1 MQQERHSGLPIWIR
15 CPRAGGVDHFCGLA
29 RSKLYELASRGR
41 IKSVSLK
48 EPHQIRG
55 TRLFNLPSILRY
67 IESKA
72 IVPNGQTDE
81 KFKRRRQLENLADD
95 LDPDVAEPAKADL
108 FREYEDRDDGE

>member
-1 MQQERHSGLPIWIR
+1 MLSELHSGLPVWIR
-15 CPRAGGVDHFCGLA
+15 APKQGGVDSYCGLT

-67 IESKA
+67 IDSMNK
-72 IVPNGQTDE
+72 
-81 KFKRRRQLENLADD
+81 
-95 LDPDVAEPAKADL
+95 PDRVAEALAGGAK
-108 FREYEDRDDGE
+108 